1 MRHRI
6 LHHKSCVILLIGFLF
21 IAPSMLIC
29 QVQTAPSASV
39 ETLTIDQAIALALE
53 HNRTLANARLSVDEY
68 LQRYKAFQTFRFP
81 SIKFNALGSQLLS
94 DFNFTLQQG
103 ILGQYPIIG
112 PIPAQDTVI
121 SSSKGF
127 TALLSAQVAQPISQ
141 QYRIGLDL
149 NQIKA
154 KQQSEEQNARL
165 QQQTTV
171 YDVRQAYYQIVQ
183 TQVGLDAAN
192 EMIAYNKELDRITDN
207 ALQQQATLKV
217 QSLQV
222 KAQLAN
228 SQYQALQLQNGLASQ
243 KESLNDLLGRDIRT
257 EFSVTP
263 VPVPQGAETDLPTAQ
278 AQALAQRP
286 EIKQAQLAVTGAE
299 YGVRAKKAEYIP
311 DVSVAFSYAA
321 PQNFDQFI
329 PKEFISIG
337 FLLTWDVFDW
347 GRKNH
352 EIAEKTLQVREAQN
366 NLAEAQSQVLMDVNN
381 KFRNLQQDR
390 ELLRATQLSVQA
402 AQENLRVE
410 TNQYQQQTALLSD
423 VLNAQSSLAQ
433 ANSQYQQALSTFW
446 TAVAAFQK
454 ALGGD

>member
-6 LHHKSCVILLIGFLF
+6 LHRKSFFVLLIGFLF

-29 QVQTAPSASV
+29 QVQTAPSTSV

-321 PQNFDQFI
+321 HQIF
-329 PKEFISIG
+329 
-337 FLLTWDVFDW
+337 T
-347 GRKNH
+347 
-352 EIAEKTLQVREAQN
+352 
-366 NLAEAQSQVLMDVNN
+366 
-381 KFRNLQQDR
+381 
-390 ELLRATQLSVQA
+390 
-402 AQENLRVE
+402 
-410 TNQYQQQTALLSD
+410 
-423 VLNAQSSLAQ
+423 
-433 ANSQYQQALSTFW
+433 TF
-446 TAVAAFQK
+446 
-454 ALGGD
+454 